1 MSSVFQEFQLS
12 ITPLGSDDY
21 LVRTEK
27 VAPGVPLAEERLHWP
42 VGTWL
47 DRAKQLMNDP
57 LLNLMQG
64 NGSPED
70 DFLFITGQLNKG
82 NTQEAI
88 LNLASLGQNLYEELF
103 QGSLRDSWIAAQ
115 SIAYHHRSVL
125 RLRLGMKGSRLS
137 RIPWEVLHANRN
149 ELGESLFQP
158 LATGTD
164 IAFSRYQIGS
174 PFAANSQQSTVHK
187 ERPLRILMAIAEPD
201 DQDNLALQQEAL
213 NLKAELERNAREG
226 FPQLELTLLEQ
237 PGREELTQALEQG
250 NYQVFHYAGHSN
262 LGESGGDIYLVSN
275 TTGLTE
281 RLYGEDLAG
290 LLANNGIQLAVF
302 NSCRSAD
309 TALDE
314 EKDKGKAGDR
324 NLART
329 LVKRGIPAVLAMAE
343 RIPDEVA
350 LTLTRLLYRN
360 LVCSYPIDLS
370 LSRARQGLISAY
382 GSNQL
387 YWALPVLYL
396 HPDFDGILVTGQSKT
411 EGFDPLDFYDREEMP
426 MTGETAWLEDNFEE
440 DLADDFDDFTDD
452 DDYLAPS
459 SPNGTADAFYRPTNY
474 GSDGHAREQIPID
487 EGKIAEEE
495 SFVRN
500 ILSDFAA
507 EKEEERTDNPPSPIT
522 HAPSPIE
529 EQSSQSATQAK
540 DKKAKDKKTPL
551 QITLLAGVGA
561 IAIAG
566 SGLGVWYAYNNHFNG
581 NPIETTRNEEKSLNL
596 ENLDFQDVSTDRL
609 TSLAIEQFSA
619 GNLSTGSAAVQAL
632 LDRNAL
638 PFAESALAII
648 PTPQLDKPEISFLR
662 GRLAWQATLAGEP
675 TYHITDARRYW
686 EVATK
691 GKPEAIAYKNALGFA
706 YYAEGQTNRANQV
719 WYDALALSDTQ
730 TENPDLLQNPDILNT
745 YAGLALGLQKL
756 STEASPEQA
765 KVLTDKARKLRQT
778 VMNAAPL
785 QFQVQGL
792 SQNWLW
798 SEQAIQD
805 WQKL

>member
-47 DRAKQLMNDP
+47 DRAKKLMNDP
-57 LLNLMQG
+57 LLNLMQED
-64 NGSPED
+64 GSPQD
-70 DFLFITGQLNKG
+70 DFLFITGQLNNG

-88 LNLASLGQNLYEELF
+88 LNLASLGRNLYEELF

-164 IAFSRYQIGS
+164 IAFSRYQMGS
-174 PFAANSQQSTVHK
+174 PFAANAQQLTVNK

-226 FPQLELTLLEQ
+226 FPQLELTILEQ

-262 LGESGGDIYLVSN
+262 LGESGGDVYLVSN

-281 RLYGEDLAG
+281 RLYGKDLAG

-314 EKDKGKAGDR
+314 EKEDGEAGDR

-396 HPDFDGILVTGQSKT
+396 HPDFDGVLVTGQGKI
-411 EGFDPLDFYDREEMP
+411 EGFDPLDFYDLEEMP
-426 MTGETAWLEDNFEE
+426 MTGETAWLED
-440 DLADDFDDFTDD
+440 DLADDFEDFTED

-459 SPNGTADAFYRPTNY
+459 SPNDKADTFYERTNDTP
-474 GSDGHAREQIPID
+474 GRASDRLPLD
-487 EGKIAEEE
+487 ETTIAEEE

-500 ILSDFAA
+500 ILSDFEE
-507 EKEEERTDNPPSPIT
+507 EKEEEGTEGNHSPVT
-522 HAPSPIE
+522 HHTSPIE
-529 EQSSQSATQAK
+529 EQSSQSTTQAK
-540 DKKAKDKKTPL
+540 GKKNPL
-551 QITLLAGVGA
+551 QIALLAGLGA

-566 SGLGVWYAYNNHFNG
+566 GSLGTWYAYNTYSNSNQLPTTLNADIPLNG
-581 NPIETTRNEEKSLNL
+581 EE
-596 ENLDFQDVSTDRL
+596 LDFQDINTDRV
-609 TSLAIEQFSA
+609 TSLAIEQFST
-619 GNLSTGSAAVQAL
+619 GNLSTGSAAVRAL

-638 PFAESALAII
+638 PFAASALAVV
-648 PTPQLDKPEISFLR
+648 PTAQLDEPEISFLR
-662 GRLAWQATLAGEP
+662 GRLAWQAVFTGDD

-686 EVATK
+686 EIATK
-691 GKPEAIAYKNALGFA
+691 GQPDAIAYKNALGFA

-765 KVLTDKARKLRQT
+765 KILADKARKLRQT

-785 QFQVQGL
+785 QFQAQGL
-792 SQNWLW
+792 SRNWLW

>member
-12 ITPLGSDDY
+12 ITPLGNDDY

-42 VGTWL
+42 IGTWL
-47 DRAKQLMNDP
+47 DRAKQLMSDP
-57 LLNLMQG
+57 MLNIMQG
-64 NGSPED
+64 DGSPQD
-70 DFLFITGQLNKG
+70 DFLFITGQLNNG
-82 NTQEAI
+82 STQEAT

-125 RLRLGMKGSRLS
+125 RLRLGIKGTRIS

-149 ELGESLFQP
+149 DLGEALFQP

-174 PFAANSQQSTVHK
+174 PFSANARGLTANSEQ
-187 ERPLRILMAIAEPD
+187 PLRILMAIAEPD
-201 DQDNLALQQEAL
+201 DQEGLALQQEAL
-213 NLKAELERNAREG
+213 HLKAELERNAREG
-226 FPQLELTLLEQ
+226 FPKVELTILQQ
-237 PGREELTQALEQG
+237 PGREEVTQALEQG
-250 NYQVFHYAGHSN
+250 NYQVFHYAGHSD
-262 LGESGGDIYLVSN
+262 LGESGGDIYLVSRM
-275 TTGLTE
+275 TGLTE
-281 RLYGEDLAG
+281 RLYGEDLGG

-314 EKDKGKAGDR
+314 GEGDR

-396 HPDFDGILVTGQSKT
+396 HPEFDGVLVPGQAKA
-411 EGFDPLDFYDREEMP
+411 EGFDPLDLYDPEEMP
-426 MTGETAWLEDNFEE
+426 MTGLTGETAWLED
-440 DLADDFDDFTDD
+440 DLAEDFEDE
-452 DDYLAPS
+452 YLEPS
-459 SPNGTADAFYRPTNY
+459 SPSDRDRSFYESMNQ
-474 GSDGHAREQIPID
+474 SPID
-487 EGKIAEEE
+487 KEIAAEEE
-495 SFVRN
+495 SFVRD
-500 ILSDFAA
+500 ILGEFEDQSP
-507 EKEEERTDNPPSPIT
+507 DNQSPVATSPSPDNQSPVAT
-522 HAPSPIE
+522 PSSPVDRSV
-529 EQSSQSATQAK
+529 QPQTRQT
-540 DKKAKDKKTPL
+540 KKTNP
-551 QITLLAGVGA
+551 IKTLLFAGLGA

-566 SGLGVWYAYNNHFNG
+566 GGLGILYGYNTYFN
-581 NPIETTRNEEKSLNL
+581 PDRIDTISQEEALDL
-596 ENLDFQDVSTDRL
+596 ENLDFEDVNTDRV
-609 TSLAIEQFSA
+609 TSLAIEQFSE
-619 GNLSTGSAAVQAL
+619 GNIATGSAAVQAL

-638 PFAESALAII
+638 PFAESALAVI
-648 PTPQLDKPEISFLR
+648 PSAQLDNPEISFLR
-662 GRLAWQATLAGEP
+662 GRLAWQAILTGDN
-675 TYHITDARRYW
+675 TYHVTDARRYW
-686 EVATK
+686 EIAAK
-691 GKPEAIAYKNALGFA
+691 GKPDSIAYKNALGFA

-719 WYDALALSDTQ
+719 WYDALALSDAQ
-730 TENPDLLQNPDILNT
+730 GENPDLLQDADLLNT

-756 STEASPEQA
+756 STESTPDQGKILA
-765 KVLTDKARKLRQT
+765 DKARKLRQT

-785 QFQVQGL
+785 QFQTQGL

>member
-64 NGSPED
+64 DGSPQD
-70 DFLFITGQLNKG
+70 DFLFITGQLNNG

-164 IAFSRYQIGS
+164 IAFSRYQMGS
-174 PFAANSQQSTVHK
+174 PFAANAQKLTVNK

-201 DQDNLALQQEAL
+201 DQENLALQQEAL
-213 NLKAELERNAREG
+213 NLKAELERSAREG
-226 FPQLELTLLEQ
+226 FPQLELTILKQ
-237 PGREELTQALEQG
+237 PGRAELTQALEQG

-262 LGESGGDIYLVSN
+262 LGESGGDVYLVSN

-281 RLYGEDLAG
+281 RLYGKDLAG

-314 EKDKGKAGDR
+314 EKDDGEDGDR

-360 LVCSYPIDLS
+360 LICSYPIDLS
-370 LSRARQGLISAY
+370 LSRARQGLISSY

-396 HPDFDGILVTGQSKT
+396 HPDFDGVLVTGQTKT
-411 EGFDPLDFYDREEMP
+411 EGFDPLDFYDLEEMP
-426 MTGETAWLEDNFEE
+426 MTGETAWLED
-440 DLADDFDDFTDD
+440 DLADDFTDE
-452 DDYLAPS
+452 DDYLMPS
-459 SPNGTADAFYRPTNY
+459 SPNGTENISLEPTKDRPLT
-474 GSDGHAREQIPID
+474 E
-487 EGKIAEEE
+487 KTTAEEE
-495 SFVRN
+495 SFVRD
-500 ILSDFAA
+500 ILSEFEE
-507 EKEEERTDNPPSPIT
+507 EKEEEPVHHQSPVT
-522 HAPSPIE
+522 LNSSTVE
-529 EQSSQSATQAK
+529 EQSSQSTTQGK
-540 DKKAKDKKTPL
+540 GQKNPL
-551 QITLLAGVGA
+551 KIALLAGLGA

-566 SGLGVWYAYNNHFNG
+566 GGLGTWYAYNNYSNSHQLPTTLNADIPLNG
-581 NPIETTRNEEKSLNL
+581 EE
-596 ENLDFQDVSTDRL
+596 LDLQDVNTDRV
-609 TSLAIEQFSA
+609 TSLAIEQFSE
-619 GNLSTGSAAVQAL
+619 GNLETGSAAVRAL

-638 PFAESALAII
+638 PFAESALAVI
-648 PTPQLDKPEISFLR
+648 PAAQLDDPEISFLR
-662 GRLAWQATLAGEP
+662 GRLAWQAIFTGDD

-686 EVATK
+686 EVAAK
-691 GKPEAIAYKNALGFA
+691 GKPDAIAYKNALGFA
-706 YYAEGQTNRANQV
+706 YYAEGQTDRANQV

-730 TENPDLLQNPDILNT
+730 TENPDLLQNSDILNT

-765 KVLTDKARKLRQT
+765 KILVDKARKLRQT

-785 QFQVQGL
+785 QFQAQGL

>member
-1 MSSVFQEFQLS
+1 MFQEFQLS
-12 ITPLGSDDY
+12 ITPLENDDY

-42 VGTWL
+42 VGMWL

-57 LLNLMQG
+57 MLNLIQG
-64 NGSPED
+64 DGSPQD
-70 DFLFITGQLNKG
+70 DFLFITGQLNNG
-82 NTQEAI
+82 STQEAT

-103 QGSLRDSWIAAQ
+103 RGSLRDSWIAAQ

-125 RLRLGMKGSRLS
+125 RLRLGIKGTRLS

-149 ELGESLFQP
+149 DPGEPLFQP

-174 PFAANSQQSTVHK
+174 PFSANARGSIANPEQ
-187 ERPLRILMAIAEPD
+187 PLRILMAIAEPD
-201 DQDNLALQQEAL
+201 DQEGLALQQEAL
-213 NLKAELERNAREG
+213 HLKAELERSPREG
-226 FPQLELTLLEQ
+226 YPKLELTILKQ
-237 PGREELTQALEQG
+237 PGREEVTQALEQG
-250 NYQVFHYAGHSN
+250 NYQVFHYAGHSD
-262 LGESGGDIYLVSN
+262 LGESGGDVYLVSR

-281 RLYGEDLAG
+281 RLYGEDLGG

-314 EKDKGKAGDR
+314 GDGDR

-396 HPDFDGILVTGQSKT
+396 HPDFDGVLVPGQTKT
-411 EGFDPLDFYDREEMP
+411 EGFDPLDIYDPEDMP
-426 MTGETAWLEDNFEE
+426 MTGLTGQTAWLED
-440 DLADDFDDFTDD
+440 DLAEDFDDEDE
-452 DDYLAPS
+452 YLMSS
-459 SPNGTADAFYRPTNY
+459 SPRDRSSYESTNNRPV
-474 GSDGHAREQIPID
+474 GQEM
-487 EGKIAEEE
+487 EAEEE
-495 SFVRN
+495 SFVRD
-500 ILSDFAA
+500 ILSEF
-507 EKEEERTDNPPSPIT
+507 EGEEAKGEATGNRQQATGGEEATDNGQQATDNQSPVGT
-522 HAPSPIE
+522 LP
-529 EQSSQSATQAK
+529 ATSLPRC
-540 DKKAKDKKTPL
+540 KKNKNSLK
-551 QITLLAGVGA
+551 TLLFAGFGA

-566 SGLGVWYAYNNHFNG
+566 SGLGILYGSNTYFNRDA
-581 NPIETTRNEEKSLNL
+581 IDTTRQNKPLDL
-596 ENLDFQDVSTDRL
+596 ETLDFEDVNTDRV
-609 TSLAIEQFSA
+609 TSLAIEQFSE
-619 GNLSTGSAAVQAL
+619 GNIATGSAAVKAL

-638 PFAESALAII
+638 PFAESALAVI
-648 PTPQLDKPEISFLR
+648 PTAQLDDPEISFLR
-662 GRLAWQATLAGEP
+662 GRLAWQAILTGDD
-675 TYHITDARRYW
+675 TYHVSDARRYW
-686 EVATK
+686 EVAAK
-691 GKPEAIAYKNALGFA
+691 GKPDSIAYKNALGFA

-719 WYDALALSDTQ
+719 WYDALALSDAQ
-730 TENPDLLQNPDILNT
+730 GDNPDLLQNVDLLDT

-756 STEASPEQA
+756 STESTPDQGKILA
-765 KVLTDKARKLRQT
+765 DKARKLQQT

-785 QFQVQGL
+785 QFQAQGL